1 MEAEFPGSETGT
13 QQKDRQTLDNNQPSH
28 GRGYEAMNMIRKG
41 QVRWVRG
48 NDVRCQIR
56 FIGKLFGLAA

>member
-1 MEAEFPGSETGT
+1 
-13 QQKDRQTLDNNQPSH
+13 
-28 GRGYEAMNMIRKG
+28 MIRKG
-41 QVRWVRG
+41 QVRWVKA